1 MRVITGKA
9 RGTRLQTLEGEATRP
24 TIERVKEAMFS
35 AIQFEIDGRTVL
47 DLFAGSGQL
56 GIEALS
62 RGAHRCDFV
71 DSAAQ
76 AVRVVTENIK
86 KCHMTEQASVYQ
98 KSWEA
103 FLATSRSKYSLILL
117 DPPYHKGL
125 CLQALTA
132 LCERHLAPHV
142 IAICETAPDEVMPE
156 RVGPLALSKTTKYG
170 NTRVHLYRTA
180 EQGESL

>member
-1 MRVITGKA
+1 M
-9 RGTRLQTLEGEATRP
+9 
-24 TIERVKEAMFS
+24 
-35 AIQFEIDGRTVL
+35 
-47 DLFAGSGQL
+47 
-56 GIEALS
+56 
-62 RGAHRCDFV
+62 
-71 DSAAQ
+71 
-76 AVRVVTENIK
+76 
-86 KCHMTEQASVYQ
+86 
-98 KSWEA
+98 
-103 FLATSRSKYSLILL
+103 ATSRSKYSLILL